1 MLLIAFFRGLLVL
14 GLVTSLHGLKKGSKN
29 RARLGKGSGPEDT
42 TFLYL
47 DSKIA
52 TPTLSVSSVANRSLS
67 PWTFRNSHVKN
78 RFPEYIAQAQCQ
90 MSGCLTPDGR
100 EDLSMESKPILYQIL
115 VLHRVEKDDGRKEKR
130 KKGNVKKNR
139 KGKRY
144 FYTLKTEI
152 VTVGCTCVR
161 PIQLPHY

>member
-1 MLLIAFFRGLLVL
+1 MLLIFFRGLLVL

-115 VLHRVEKDDGRKEKR
+115 VLHR